1 MEGTAYRW
9 GLVAVAGLVVFAG
22 LAGGAGEAEASA
34 TRFDGS
40 LAAPVFP
47 GAEVVELGEL
57 PGPNGRPILARL
69 FVADAA
75 LEAVLAHYVDVLG
88 APERTVVGH
97 VIREGLAYVAWAD
110 DADGRLRVLTLVRSD
125 GRTYVFPSDVD
136 PEALLADAAG
146 PENRAVPGEGGAI
159 SVGTGDGALARSFV
173 VPEQV
178 ERVAA
183 VIRARFERE
192 GFVAR
197 AVQSSPGHALLLLES
212 DSGAAAT
219 VVVTAVEEGSRVT
232 VQRTG
237 TRVDRGAGD
246 GAGSGR

>member
-1 MEGTAYRW
+1 MATLAYRW
-9 GLVAVAGLVVFAG
+9 GLVAIAGLVVLAG
-22 LAGGAGEAEASA
+22 LAGGTERAEAA
-34 TRFDGS
+34 GAAFDGS
-40 LAAPVFP
+40 LSAPVFP

-57 PGPNGRPILARL
+57 PGPYGRPLRARL

-88 APERTVVGH
+88 APARTVVGH

-136 PEALLADAAG
+136 PEAVLAHAAG
-146 PENRAVPGEGGAI
+146 PGGRAGPGEG
-159 SVGTGDGALARSFV
+159 SALSLEIPGGPETRSFV
-173 VPEQV
+173 VPEDV
-178 ERVAA
+178 EPAA
-183 VIRARFERE
+183 ARIRERFERE

-197 AVQSSPGHALLLLES
+197 AVHRAPGRALLLLETT
-212 DSGAAAT
+212 SGAAAT

-232 VQRTG
+232 VQLAG
-237 TRVDRGAGD
+237 GQVDLGAGD

>member
-1 MEGTAYRW
+1 MAYRW
-9 GLVAVAGLVVFAG
+9 GLVAIAGLVVLAG
-22 LAGGAGEAEASA
+22 LTGGAVEAEAA
-34 TRFDGS
+34 GAPPFDGS
-40 LAAPVFP
+40 LSAPAFP

-57 PGPNGRPILARL
+57 PGPFGRPLRARL

-75 LEAVLAHYVDVLG
+75 LEAVLAHYVEAMG

-136 PEALLADAAG
+136 PAAVLAQAAG
-146 PENRAVPGEGGAI
+146 PGNRAPSGEAAGIAIGGEGGP
-159 SVGTGDGALARSFV
+159 GARSFLLP
-173 VPEQV
+173 VPVEQ
-178 ERVAA
+178 AA
-183 VIRARFERE
+183 AALRERFERE
-192 GFVAR
+192 GYVAR
-197 AVQSSPGHALLLLES
+197 AVQSVPGHALLLLES

-232 VQRTG
+232 VQFTG
-237 TRVDRGAGD
+237 NADPGAGF